1 MAGKLT
7 RLTQMK
13 VMLQQ
18 KTVPP
23 AKLGP
28 SSEFENFQT
37 CLCSSVQVTCLLYLS
52 EFNQNWN

>member
-1 MAGKLT
+1 MATKLT

-23 AKLGP
+23 AILGP
-28 SSEFENFQT
+28 SGEFENFRT
-37 CLCSSVQVTCLLYLS
+37 CLCSSSEVMCLLYLS
-52 EFNQNWN
+52 EFNQN

>member
-1 MAGKLT
+1 MATKLT

-23 AKLGP
+23 AILGP
-28 SSEFENFQT
+28 SSEFENFQA
-37 CLCSSVQVTCLLYLS
+37 CLCSSVQVMCLLYLS
-52 EFNQNWN
+52 EFNQN